1 MRPFERS
8 ELRVFEVAASITVT
22 TVMLKTN
29 VTARAMTSAKPRSCP
44 NICRSRVMSDPRAV
58 SQVDGVAQVVR
69 VDRCAALQTDRE
81 VDLQRGE
88 TAAAGRVRERRECV
102 RGGEV
107 VGDLGTG

>member
-29 VTARAMTSAKPRSCP
+29 VTASAMTSAKPRSCP
-44 NICRSRVMSDPRAV
+44 SICRSRVISDPRAV
-58 SQVDGVAQVVR
+58 SQVDGVAEVIR
-69 VDRCAALQTDRE
+69 ADRRAALQADRE
-81 VDLQRGE
+81 VDPQRGE
-88 TAAAGRVRERRECV
+88 TAAAGRVREGRECV
-102 RGGEV
+102 RGDQV